1 MAQRTTELNARRSE
15 SPGSTVDWETL
26 AAYGIAHP
34 RFAICSTLTAAL
46 EFWRSGRARTVCLKG
61 ITSGHKTGLGLVAL
75 NLESKGELTD
85 AWARLAALSEEL
97 GLGPALLVQE
107 QVRPG
112 MELILGGRRD
122 PVFGPA
128 VLLGLGGTLTE
139 ALQKSRARL
148 APLTEAEAA
157 EMAAEV
163 TGASDPRVAQVVLA
177 TSRLLLDHEDIE
189 EMDLNP
195 VILTEEG
202 PVAVDLRVIAAAPG
216 TERKVRSPGE
226 VVFGADL
233 AIRRMLAPTAV
244 ALIGASTDL
253 EKPGG
258 RVLHY
263 LRERGLADRVHLV
276 NSRIA
281 QIGDRPTVAAVAD
294 LPQGVDVAVIATSAE
309 AVAGILGE
317 CADRGIGSAIVF
329 ASGFKEAGRDELENE
344 VRQIARDRQIRVC
357 GVNTIGV
364 VGDLPLTFTRALD
377 YPLPLAG
384 SVSYVTQSGALGG
397 SLLIRSWAHR
407 LGTAR
412 FVCVG
417 NQTDLTIPDYLRF
430 LAKDPITRTV
440 GLFVEGLDDGRD
452 FRQAARAV
460 TAAGK
465 GLVVLH
471 SGVTAAGSAAAR
483 SHTGALAGLDQLYD
497 QVIADSG
504 AVPVA
509 DLAELVAVCETLDW
523 QPRALGRRLGVVATS
538 GAACSLLADAAL
550 SHGMTLPPWSAATG
564 AAVRAALPR
573 FAAVGNPI
581 DTTGNVLRDPG
592 LVGRAL
598 ECVAASPDVDVIL
611 VALSTLLG
619 EAALLVA
626 DDIIRSARLSGK
638 PIVVG
643 WSLPESACP
652 DAFRMLREARLPV
665 FDSYSLALLAAAS
678 LTRMPPLSS

>member
-46 EFWRSGRARTVCLKG
+46 EFWRSGRARPVCLKG

-128 VLLGLGGTLTE
+128 VMLGLGGTLTE

-157 EMAAEV
+157 EMAAEL
-163 TGASDPRVAQVVLA
+163 TGASDPRVARVVLA

-233 AIRRMLAPTAV
+233 AIRRMLAPSAV

-263 LRERGLADRVHLV
+263 LRERGLTDRVHLV
-276 NSRIA
+276 NPRIA

-309 AVAGILGE
+309 AVAGIIGE

-344 VRQIARDRQIRVC
+344 VRQIARDRQIRV
-357 GVNTIGV
+357 
-364 VGDLPLTFTRALD
+364 
-377 YPLPLAG
+377 
-384 SVSYVTQSGALGG
+384 
-397 SLLIRSWAHR
+397 
-407 LGTAR
+407 
-412 FVCVG
+412 
-417 NQTDLTIPDYLRF
+417 
-430 LAKDPITRTV
+430 
-440 GLFVEGLDDGRD
+440 
-452 FRQAARAV
+452 
-460 TAAGK
+460 
-465 GLVVLH
+465 
-471 SGVTAAGSAAAR
+471 
-483 SHTGALAGLDQLYD
+483 
-497 QVIADSG
+497 
-504 AVPVA
+504 
-509 DLAELVAVCETLDW
+509 
-523 QPRALGRRLGVVATS
+523 
-538 GAACSLLADAAL
+538 
-550 SHGMTLPPWSAATG
+550 
-564 AAVRAALPR
+564 
-573 FAAVGNPI
+573 
-581 DTTGNVLRDPG
+581 
-592 LVGRAL
+592 
-598 ECVAASPDVDVIL
+598 
-611 VALSTLLG
+611 
-619 EAALLVA
+619 
-626 DDIIRSARLSGK
+626 
-638 PIVVG
+638 
-643 WSLPESACP
+643 
-652 DAFRMLREARLPV
+652 
-665 FDSYSLALLAAAS
+665 
-678 LTRMPPLSS
+678 

>member
-61 ITSGHKTGLGLVAL
+61 ITSGHKAGLGLVAL
-75 NLESKGELTD
+75 NLESEGELTD

-157 EMAAEV
+157 EMTAEV

-263 LRERGLADRVHLV
+263 LRERGLTARVHLV

-417 NQTDLTIPDYLRF
+417 NQTDLTIPD
-430 LAKDPITRTV
+430 
-440 GLFVEGLDDGRD
+440 
-452 FRQAARAV
+452 
-460 TAAGK
+460 
-465 GLVVLH
+465 
-471 SGVTAAGSAAAR
+471 
-483 SHTGALAGLDQLYD
+483 
-497 QVIADSG
+497 
-504 AVPVA
+504 
-509 DLAELVAVCETLDW
+509 
-523 QPRALGRRLGVVATS
+523 
-538 GAACSLLADAAL
+538 
-550 SHGMTLPPWSAATG
+550 
-564 AAVRAALPR
+564 
-573 FAAVGNPI
+573 
-581 DTTGNVLRDPG
+581 
-592 LVGRAL
+592 
-598 ECVAASPDVDVIL
+598 
-611 VALSTLLG
+611 
-619 EAALLVA
+619 
-626 DDIIRSARLSGK
+626 
-638 PIVVG
+638 
-643 WSLPESACP
+643 
-652 DAFRMLREARLPV
+652 
-665 FDSYSLALLAAAS
+665 
-678 LTRMPPLSS
+678 

>member
-34 RFAICSTLTAAL
+34 RFAICSALTAAL

-128 VLLGLGGTLTE
+128 VMLGLGGTLTE

-233 AIRRMLAPTAV
+233 AIRRMLAPSAV

-263 LRERGLADRVHLV
+263 LRERGLTDRVHLV
-276 NSRIA
+276 NPRIA
-281 QIGDRPTVAAVAD
+281 QIGDRPTVAAVA
-294 LPQGVDVAVIATSAE
+294 
-309 AVAGILGE
+309 
-317 CADRGIGSAIVF
+317 
-329 ASGFKEAGRDELENE
+329 
-344 VRQIARDRQIRVC
+344 
-357 GVNTIGV
+357 
-364 VGDLPLTFTRALD
+364 DLPLTFTRALD

-465 GLVVLH
+465 G
-471 SGVTAAGSAAAR
+471 R
-483 SHTGALAGLDQLYD
+483 
-497 QVIADSG
+497 
-504 AVPVA
+504 
-509 DLAELVAVCETLDW
+509 
-523 QPRALGRRLGVVATS
+523 
-538 GAACSLLADAAL
+538 
-550 SHGMTLPPWSAATG
+550 
-564 AAVRAALPR
+564 
-573 FAAVGNPI
+573 
-581 DTTGNVLRDPG
+581 
-592 LVGRAL
+592 
-598 ECVAASPDVDVIL
+598 CV
-611 VALSTLLG
+611 
-619 EAALLVA
+619 
-626 DDIIRSARLSGK
+626 
-638 PIVVG
+638 
-643 WSLPESACP
+643 
-652 DAFRMLREARLPV
+652 
-665 FDSYSLALLAAAS
+665 
-678 LTRMPPLSS
+678 

>member
-1 MAQRTTELNARRSE
+1 
-15 SPGSTVDWETL
+15 
-26 AAYGIAHP
+26 
-34 RFAICSTLTAAL
+34 
-46 EFWRSGRARTVCLKG
+46 
-61 ITSGHKTGLGLVAL
+61 
-75 NLESKGELTD
+75 
-85 AWARLAALSEEL
+85 
-97 GLGPALLVQE
+97 
-107 QVRPG
+107 
-112 MELILGGRRD
+112 
-122 PVFGPA
+122 
-128 VLLGLGGTLTE
+128 
-139 ALQKSRARL
+139 
-148 APLTEAEAA
+148 
-157 EMAAEV
+157 
-163 TGASDPRVAQVVLA
+163 
-177 TSRLLLDHEDIE
+177 
-189 EMDLNP
+189 
-195 VILTEEG
+195 
-202 PVAVDLRVIAAAPG
+202 
-216 TERKVRSPGE
+216 
-226 VVFGADL
+226 
-233 AIRRMLAPTAV
+233 
-244 ALIGASTDL
+244 
-253 EKPGG
+253 
-258 RVLHY
+258 
-263 LRERGLADRVHLV
+263 
-276 NSRIA
+276 
-281 QIGDRPTVAAVAD
+281 
-294 LPQGVDVAVIATSAE
+294 
-309 AVAGILGE
+309 
-317 CADRGIGSAIVF
+317 
-329 ASGFKEAGRDELENE
+329 
-344 VRQIARDRQIRVC
+344 
-357 GVNTIGV
+357 V

-430 LAKDPITRTV
+430 LAKDLITRTV

-465 GLVVLH
+465 GLAVLH

-504 AVPVA
+504 AVRVA
-509 DLAELVAVCETLDW
+509 DLAELVAVSETLDW

-550 SHGMTLPPWSAATG
+550 SHGMTLPPRSAATG

-611 VALSTLLG
+611 VALSTILG